1 MAKIVWSVPLLQFGR
16 FEIEATPEELGV
28 DVSSP
33 HSMAMA
39 YAVYAQLAAKGYDE
53 GLKMDVDA
61 FIGKPG
67 HVTDQYQESSEKEA
81 PPGDP
86 EAAKARLDAG
96 KKPRTVDE
104 AELMAESLIKSELGV
119 TRVEP
124 WTKTPASSTP
134 KAWDNF
140 DI

>member
-67 HVTDQYQESSEKEA
+67 HVTDQYQESSE
-81 PPGDP
+81 PTP
-86 EAAKARLDAG
+86 E
-96 KKPRTVDE
+96 VI
-104 AELMAESLIKSELGV
+104 AESAEKLNEIAEQVIKSELGA
-119 TRVEP
+119 TRIEP